1 MSAMDVEPVLEK
13 LRAHM
18 RSRGVEGIRGL
29 GRHFK
34 MVDRGGSGSVN
45 ADEFV
50 YACRINNLG
59 LSPAEV
65 RLLMQAF
72 DLHDNGQVNYQEFLR
87 GVRGRLT
94 QQRKKLVRMVFDAL
108 DAIGGHNGY
117 LMMDDLKP
125 VYSVTNHP
133 LVKAGKMTKDGAL
146 QEMINGFEGL
156 KEAPHDGKVS
166 LEEWV
171 RYYEEV
177 SASIDHD
184 DYFGNMLAGTW
195 AHLKKKRAD
204 GTTAP
209 VLKFTSSAE
218 VEAFEKILINAMYA
232 KVTSDV
238 QLKIQV
244 EKQFAN
250 IDKNKSGTVS
260 MDEFMLGLEKF
271 GMHVEGRR
279 PGPGGSRLSLV
290 QGLFD
295 KYDVDASG
303 ALNYHDFVE
312 AMLSK
317 YEPPLKPHVDPGMPS
332 GGRSRKGAMYPGTEY
347 LARSNGVFRELGQS

>member
-1 MSAMDVEPVLEK
+1 
-13 LRAHM
+13 
-18 RSRGVEGIRGL
+18 
-29 GRHFK
+29 
-34 MVDRGGSGSVN
+34 
-45 ADEFV
+45 
-50 YACRINNLG
+50 
-59 LSPAEV
+59 
-65 RLLMQAF
+65 
-72 DLHDNGQVNYQEFLR
+72 
-87 GVRGRLT
+87 
-94 QQRKKLVRMVFDAL
+94 
-108 DAIGGHNGY
+108 
-117 LMMDDLKP
+117 
-125 VYSVTNHP
+125 
-133 LVKAGKMTKDGAL
+133 
-146 QEMINGFEGL
+146 
-156 KEAPHDGKVS
+156 
-166 LEEWV
+166 
-171 RYYEEV
+171 
-177 SASIDHD
+177 
-184 DYFGNMLAGTW
+184 
-195 AHLKKKRAD
+195 
-204 GTTAP
+204 
-209 VLKFTSSAE
+209 
-218 VEAFEKILINAMYA
+218 MYA

-279 PGPGGSRLSLV
+279 QGPGGSRMSLV